1 MKQAQGAPR
10 IVIRLC
16 AEPFDAAQEERD
28 ILAAGAD
35 IGALVAFTGICRSEG
50 GSVAALDL
58 EHYPGMAE
66 REIADIAQ
74 RAQERW
80 PLIALTAL
88 HRYGR
93 LRPGEK
99 IVLVIAAA
107 KGRAEAFAA
116 AEFVMDYLKSRA
128 PFWKRLLLADG
139 SDGGWV
145 DAKTTDEAAL
155 ARWEYR
161 ASGHAPFERPC
172 SNTLSHRALEGDAA
186 PGREGMDEPGVQGAG
201 RDRHDQGDER

>member
-1 MKQAQGAPR
+1 MKQTKQTPR
-10 IVIRLC
+10 VVIRLC
-16 AEPFDAAQEERD
+16 AEPFDPAREERE
-28 ILAAGAD
+28 ILATGAD
-35 IGALVAFTGICRSEG
+35 IGALVAFTGLCRSEAG
-50 GSVAALDL
+50 AVAALEL

-66 REIADIAQ
+66 CEIAKIAQ
-74 RAQERW
+74 RAVTRW
-80 PLIALTAL
+80 PLLALTVL

-99 IVLVIAAA
+99 IVLVLAAA

-145 DAKTTDEAAL
+145 EAKTIDEAAL
-155 ARWEYR
+155 ARWEER
-161 ASGHAPFERPC
+161 ASK
-172 SNTLSHRALEGDAA
+172 GDAA
-186 PGREGMDEPGVQGAG
+186 PGRKDMHEPRVQGG
-201 RDRHDQGDER
+201 RRDRHDQGDER

>member
-1 MKQAQGAPR
+1 M
-10 IVIRLC
+10 
-16 AEPFDAAQEERD
+16 QEEQD

-35 IGALVAFTGICRSEG
+35 IGALVAFTGLCRSEG
-50 GSVAALDL
+50 GAVAALDL

-74 RAQERW
+74 RAAERW

-99 IVLVIAAA
+99 IVLVLAAS

-116 AEFVMDYLKSRA
+116 AEFVMDFLKSRA
-128 PFWKRLLLADG
+128 PFWKRALLSDG

-145 DAKTTDEAAL
+145 EAKSVDEAAL
-155 ARWEYR
+155 ARWGDV
-161 ASGHAPFERPC
+161 ASDP
-172 SNTLSHRALEGDAA
+172 
-186 PGREGMDEPGVQGAG
+186 AG
-201 RDRHDQGDER
+201 FARKR

>member
-1 MKQAQGAPR
+1 MRQAQQAPR

-16 AEPFDAAQEERD
+16 AEPFDAVEEERD
-28 ILAAGAD
+28 ILSLPAD
-35 IGALVAFTGICRSEG
+35 IGGLVAFTGLCRSEAG
-50 GSVAALDL
+50 AIAALEI

-66 REIADIAQ
+66 REIAAV
-74 RAQERW
+74 AQEAATRW
-80 PLIALTAL
+80 PLLALTVL

-99 IVLVIAAA
+99 IVLVLAAA

-128 PFWKRLLLADG
+128 PFWKRLILSDG

-145 DAKTTDEAAL
+145 EAKAIDEAAL
-155 ARWEYR
+155 ARWGDR
-161 ASGHAPFERPC
+161 AS
-172 SNTLSHRALEGDAA
+172 EGDGP
-186 PGREGMDEPGVQGAG
+186 PGREHMHEPAVQGG
-201 RDRHDQGDER
+201 RRDRRGQGDER

>member
-1 MKQAQGAPR
+1 MEPMRIAPR

-16 AEPFDAAQEERD
+16 AEPFDPTQEERE

-35 IGALVAFTGICRSEG
+35 IGALVAFTGICRSEAG
-50 GSVAALDL
+50 AVTALEL

-66 REIADIAQ
+66 GEIAKIAQ
-74 RAQERW
+74 RAVTRW
-80 PLIALTAL
+80 PLLALTVL

-99 IVLVIAAA
+99 IVLVLAAA

-116 AEFVMDYLKSRA
+116 AEYVMDYLKSRA

-139 SDGGWV
+139 TDGGWV
-145 DAKTTDEAAL
+145 DAKTIDEAAL
-155 ARWEYR
+155 ARWDAC
-161 ASGHAPFERPC
+161 AS
-172 SNTLSHRALEGDAA
+172 EGDAS
-186 PGREGMDEPGVQGAG
+186 PGREEMHEPGVQGG
-201 RDRHDQGDER
+201 RRDRHDQGDER